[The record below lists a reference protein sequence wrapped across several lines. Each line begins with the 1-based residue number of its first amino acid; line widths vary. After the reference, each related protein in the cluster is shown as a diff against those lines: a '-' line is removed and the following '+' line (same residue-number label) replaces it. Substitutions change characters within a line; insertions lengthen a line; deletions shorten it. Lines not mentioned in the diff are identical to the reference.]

1 MITKYH
7 MPVDIHFGI
16 GCLKDLATMLT
27 AEDRVLLI
35 TDPGLIKVGVADRV
49 LDVMK
54 PTGAE
59 VKVFDGVTPNPTA
72 DLVEDA
78 MAQHLSILIQ
88 ALSVLWVI

>member
-49 LDVMK
+49 LDVIK
-54 PTGAE
+54 PTNA
-59 VKVFDGVTPNPTA
+59 TQTTA
-72 DLVEDA
+72 KNFRVL
-78 MAQHLSILIQ
+78 
-88 ALSVLWVI
+88 ALKE